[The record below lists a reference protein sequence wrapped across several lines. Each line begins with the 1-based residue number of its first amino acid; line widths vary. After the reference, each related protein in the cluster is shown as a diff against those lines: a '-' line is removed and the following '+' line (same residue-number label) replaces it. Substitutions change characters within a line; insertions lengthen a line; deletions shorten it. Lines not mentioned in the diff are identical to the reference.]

1 MKKQLVFFLTALTT
15 MATASVAFAQTGDA
29 TVSVAGLGTIGT
41 IALAAALGIG
51 IATLGPGIGQ
61 GLAIRGAVE
70 GIARNPEAAGTIRTT
85 MIIGLA
91 LIESLVIYA
100 LVVAL
105 ILLYAFPFAGN
116 ITKVLGA

>member
-1 MKKQLVFFLTALTT
+1 MKKKLVFLLTALAT
-15 MATASVAFAQTGDA
+15 MATASVAFAQSGEG
-29 TVSVAGLGTIGT
+29 VSVAALATIGSV
-41 IALAAALGIG
+41 AVAAGLGIG

-105 ILLYAFPFAGN
+105 ILLYAFGPFTSAMS
-116 ITKVLGA
+116 KVLGI